1 MEIRDRERDATF
13 EHFDSEVVYL
23 SKARQQP
30 HLALILNRSP
40 VDDAILRKLGHSA
53 QPVTATYTSWWRD
66 RLLYV
71 PERNGTFVLTFIENL
86 QQASSDDRIL
96 HNFANMFRIPRINN
110 SSPPARA
117 VELLRSCRVESV

>member
-53 QPVTATYTSWWRD
+53 QPVTMIHTAWRRD
-66 RLLYV
+66 RVLSLA
-71 PERNGTFVLTFIENL
+71 ERNGTFGLPLIKKL
-86 QQASSDDRIL
+86 QQASSNDRIF
-96 HNFANMFRIPRINN
+96 H
-110 SSPPARA
+110 
-117 VELLRSCRVESV
+117 

>member
-1 MEIRDRERDATF
+1 MTRYSESWAT
-13 EHFDSEVVYL
+13 
-23 SKARQQP
+23 ARSQSRR
-30 HLALILNRSP
+30 L
-40 VDDAILRKLGHSA
+40 
-53 QPVTATYTSWWRD
+53 YTSWWRD
-66 RLLYV
+66 RLLYM